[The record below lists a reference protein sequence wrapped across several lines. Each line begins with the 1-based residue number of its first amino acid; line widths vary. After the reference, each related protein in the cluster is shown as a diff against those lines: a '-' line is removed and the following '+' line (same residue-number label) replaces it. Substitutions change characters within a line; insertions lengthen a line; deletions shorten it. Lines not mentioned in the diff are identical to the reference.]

1 MQHTYVAVAPAYEL
15 EDLRDSEI
23 PVAFVTVAPVY
34 EFGGFRFEYHYMIG
48 PSKLNKNVCQQ
59 NRNHIRTGHHVNLR
73 RSNMTDASMLR
84 TDCLKEMRY

>member
-1 MQHTYVAVAPAYEL
+1 MPHTYVAVAPAYEL

-48 PSKLNKNVCQQ
+48 PSKLNKNGEESKRMGRKFLKALQQ
-59 NRNHIRTGHHVNLR
+59 WCDLPE
-73 RSNMTDASMLR
+73 
-84 TDCLKEMRY
+84 KEREKYRKKARGEE